1 VAKILVVD
9 DSNFQRNQILR
20 AVKDDGYEIVT
31 AENGKIGFD
40 LFEEHN
46 PDCVLTDLNMP
57 EMDGLGLL
65 QLIRKKNTEVPVI
78 VLSSDTQELTAE
90 KCRNLGASGYMN
102 KPFKKDQL
110 KAVLEKALNKE

>member
-1 VAKILVVD
+1 MAKILVVD

-20 AVKDDGYEIVT
+20 AIKDDGYEIFT

-40 LFEEHN
+40 LFEEHS
-46 PDCVLTDLNMP
+46 PDCILTDLNMP
-57 EMDGLGLL
+57 ELDGLGLL
-65 QLIRKKNTEVPVI
+65 KLIREKNTDVPVI

-90 KCRNLGASGYMN
+90 KCKNLGATDFMN

-110 KAVLEKALNKE
+110 KAVLEKVFQ

>member
-1 VAKILVVD
+1 MAKILVVD

-20 AVKDDGYEIVT
+20 AIKDDGYEIVT
-31 AENGKIGFD
+31 AENGKMGFD

-57 EMDGLGLL
+57 ELDGLGLL
-65 QLIRKKNTEVPVI
+65 QLIREKDANVPVI
-78 VLSSDTQELTAE
+78 VLSSDTQELTQE
-90 KCRNLGASGYMN
+90 KCKNMGASDFMN

-110 KAVLEKALNKE
+110 KAVLEKVFKKE